1 MFGVCDLTIFSFYP
15 LILLRTLRKDY
26 ARYALSHGRRDVEDG
41 DDEDVDE
48 EDGKPFLGSSNAA
61 GVEDSGWVSA
71 IT

>member
-1 MFGVCDLTIFSFYP
+1 M
-15 LILLRTLRKDY
+15 RKDY

>member
-1 MFGVCDLTIFSFYP
+1 MRAENVRVRNRES
-15 LILLRTLRKDY
+15 
-26 ARYALSHGRRDVEDG
+26 GRVVNIVEE
-41 DDEDVDE
+41 DEDVDE